1 MRSALLF
8 AMAAAASAFTGPTLP
23 GAMQLRGN
31 KAAVSMAMQK
41 PTVADVKKAIAPAIA
56 VANAV
61 IAAPAFAEGT
71 GEAFGI
77 DDGRLILPLVLIPV
91 LIGVAYGGFSG
102 TQDNEDF
109 FDTYDQ
115 RRK

>member
-1 MRSALLF
+1 M
-8 AMAAAASAFTGPTLP
+8 
-23 GAMQLRGN
+23 
-31 KAAVSMAMQK
+31 
-41 PTVADVKKAIAPAIA
+41 
-56 VANAV
+56 V
-61 IAAPAFAEGT
+61 ICGQ
-71 GEAFGI
+71 AFGI
-77 DDGRLILPLVLIPV
+77 DDGRLILQLVLIPV